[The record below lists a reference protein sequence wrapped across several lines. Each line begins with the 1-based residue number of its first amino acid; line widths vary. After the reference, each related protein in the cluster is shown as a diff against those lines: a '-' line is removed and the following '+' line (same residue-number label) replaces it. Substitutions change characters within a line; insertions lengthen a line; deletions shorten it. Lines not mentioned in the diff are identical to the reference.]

1 MPKDQIPCSPMYC
14 LAVVAAVVEVVVVE
28 IAEALP
34 KHLDP
39 SVDFPIQPEVTVS
52 ESGQSVEVVQ
62 RT

>member
-1 MPKDQIPCSPMYC
+1 MYC

-39 SVDFPIQPEVTVS
+39 SVNFPIQLEVMAS
-52 ESGQSVEVVQ
+52 ESEQSAEVVP

>member
-1 MPKDQIPCSPMYC
+1 MYC
-14 LAVVAAVVEVVVVE
+14 WVAAVAVEVVGIAEVVE

-39 SVDFPIQPEVTVS
+39 SVDFPTQSEVMVS
-52 ESGQSVEVVQ
+52 ESGQSAEVVQ

>member
-1 MPKDQIPCSPMYC
+1 MPKDQIPCFPMYC

-39 SVDFPIQPEVTVS
+39 SVDFPTQPEVMAS
-52 ESGQSVEVVQ
+52 ESGQSVEVVP

>member
-1 MPKDQIPCSPMYC
+1 MYC
-14 LAVVAAVVEVVVVE
+14 LAVVAGVVEVGVVE

-39 SVDFPIQPEVTVS
+39 SVDFPIQPEATVS
-52 ESGQSVEVVQ
+52 ESGQSAEVVP